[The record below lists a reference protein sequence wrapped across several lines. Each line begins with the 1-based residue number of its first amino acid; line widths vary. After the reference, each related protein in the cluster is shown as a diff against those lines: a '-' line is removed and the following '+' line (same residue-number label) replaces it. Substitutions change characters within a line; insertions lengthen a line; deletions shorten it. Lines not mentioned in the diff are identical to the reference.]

1 MDDRAKY
8 LNFIDMID
16 GGGAGRSGDTFQ
28 GGGLLSEIANAN
40 FKPYGFSDR
49 LSEKMRRL
57 ERENEML
64 RRKNQT
70 GRAVSRVV
78 DEITKS
84 RARVKEMERQRGL
97 QQDQNDPR
105 GRSQMPM
112 PKQAINPIAKQ
123 PIYPVV
129 PNVNNEAAV
138 PQGSYVQ
145 SYEQPPLPQE
155 SFSPISEEF
164 KTFIQIQRGI
174 EEEMGL
180 PPMSIPE
187 LLDVFKVY
195 KERGAI

>member
-1 MDDRAKY
+1 MDDRTKY
-8 LNFIDMID
+8 LNFLDMID

-28 GGGLLSEIANAN
+28 GGGLLSQIANAN
-40 FKPYGFSDR
+40 FKPYGYGDR
-49 LSEKMRRL
+49 LSEKMKRL

-97 QQDQNDPR
+97 QQDQYDPR
-105 GRSQMPM
+105 GPNQMPSKTPM
-112 PKQAINPIAKQ
+112 
-123 PIYPVV
+123 
-129 PNVNNEAAV
+129 
-138 PQGSYVQ
+138 QGSLMEKNAPSGYVQEYGPSGYVQ

-180 PPMSIPE
+180 QPMSIPE

-195 KERGAI
+195 KERGAL

>member
-1 MDDRAKY
+1 M
-8 LNFIDMID
+8 
-16 GGGAGRSGDTFQ
+16 Q
-28 GGGLLSEIANAN
+28 
-40 FKPYGFSDR
+40 
-49 LSEKMRRL
+49 RL

-84 RARVKEMERQRGL
+84 RARVNEMQRQRGL
-97 QQDQNDPR
+97 KQDQYDPR
-105 GRSQMPM
+105 GPNQMPS
-112 PKQAINPIAKQ
+112 KNPM
-123 PIYPVV
+123 
-129 PNVNNEAAV
+129 
-138 PQGSYVQ
+138 QGSLMDKAPMQGSLMDNYAPSGYVQ

-187 LLDVFKVY
+187 LLDVFQVY
-195 KERGAI
+195 KERGAT